1 MKAGSSI
8 SKIFVLFGTKG
19 DEMES
24 IFSFARRNKIPMTTY
39 DKGKFQNLLRTG
51 GISDE
56 NTQGVVALREIGISL
71 PLFQLVDDA
80 FDQSEKPVLVLL
92 DEIQD
97 PHNLGSIARSAESA
111 GAAGIIIPDSKSSP
125 ITPVAFKIS
134 AGALEYLPYSV
145 IKSIPNTVKYLKERG
160 FWLIGSSS
168 EAEKLYSDN
177 IYDAPIV
184 LVIGNEGKG
193 MRSYLQKDCDFMV
206 NIPTK
211 GKTESLNASVSA
223 GIILF
228 EIMRQRG

>member
-1 MKAGSSI
+1 
-8 SKIFVLFGTKG
+8 
-19 DEMES
+19 
-24 IFSFARRNKIPMTTY
+24 MTTY
-39 DKGKFQNLLRTG
+39 DRGKFQTLLKSA

-56 NTQGVVALREIGISL
+56 NTQGVVALRELGVSL
-71 PLFQLVDDA
+71 PLFQLVDEA
-80 FDQSEKPVLVLL
+80 FDQNEKPVLVLL

-111 GAAGIIIPDSKSSP
+111 GASGIIIPDSKSSP
-125 ITPVAFKIS
+125 ITPVAFKTS
-134 AGALEYLPYSV
+134 AGALEYLPYTV

-160 FWLIGSSS
+160 FWLIGTSS